1 MSEEVNGVWQ
11 ELDARGT
18 ELLRAVSAAF
28 AFVACADGS
37 LDPREVERF
46 AEWAAAQPGLAG
58 DVDLEAHLRALHRA
72 LALDFAEA
80 ERHIAASLSAVKD
93 DAQKR
98 ETVLAAARIAVVAD
112 GRLEPM
118 EEAALRRVC
127 EALGVAPDE
136 W

>member
-1 MSEEVNGVWQ
+1 MSEEVDDVWQ
-11 ELDARGT
+11 ALDAHGT

-37 LDPREVERF
+37 LHPREVERF
-46 AEWAAAQPGLAG
+46 AEWTAAQPGLPG
-58 DVDLEAHLRALHRA
+58 DVDLEARLRALHRA
-72 LALDFAEA
+72 FALDFDEA
-80 ERHIAASLSAVKD
+80 ERRVAAWLSAVKD
-93 DAQKR
+93 DAAKR

-112 GRLEPM
+112 GRLEPV

-127 EALGVAPDE
+127 EALGVEPDE